1 MIIKANS
8 FSYAKNWSQSW
19 NGSAHLLMQSTRS
32 KGWSR
37 SEGWSASYS
46 DSCYSCW
53 VWENEYPYSNNWS
66 EDI

>member
-8 FSYAKNWSQSW
+8 FSYVKNWSQAL

-32 KGWSR
+32 KGWYR
-37 SEGWSASYS
+37 LEGWSTSYS

-53 VWENEYPYSNNWS
+53 VWGNEYPYSNNWS
-66 EDI
+66 NDI